1 MTENGRKWQIP
12 FFHKHNQ
19 LSVFV
24 NLDMKLLN
32 VRDIST
38 KKGKENACSSVSI
51 AVAVAD
57 TKQIKN
63 PYQG

>member
-38 KKGKENACSSVSI
+38 KKKENSCSSVSI
-51 AVAVAD
+51 TVAAAD
-57 TKQIKN
+57 IKQIKG
-63 PYQG
+63 PYQC